1 MLEINEKNTDARSSV
16 RQLMEII
23 DHGFENCDYVWHQ
36 FLNDWQK
43 SFAVDIK
50 ERARSDANWTP
61 TDKQQVYVRSIVA
74 KLELHLYEIKEYDL

>member
-16 RQLMEII
+16 HRLIDII

-43 SFAVDIK
+43 DFSIDIT
-50 ERARSDANWTP
+50 ERARSSSNWTP
-61 TDKQQVYVRSIVA
+61 TDKQQTHIRSIVE

>member
-1 MLEINEKNTDARSSV
+1 MLEINEKNTDASSSV

-43 SFAVDIK
+43 SFTIDITQ
-50 ERARSDANWTP
+50 RAKSDANWIP
-61 TDKQQVYVRSIVA
+61 TDKQQIHIKAIVE
-74 KLELHLYEIKEYDL
+74 KLELHLHEIWEYDL